1 MQLVVARIGRAH
13 GIKGEVTVE
22 VRTDEPE
29 LRLGPGA
36 VLATDPASAGPLTIE
51 TGRVHSGRLLLR
63 FEGVRDRTGAEAL
76 RNTLLIAEVDPEELP
91 EDPDEYYDHQL
102 IDLDVVTADG
112 TEVGRI
118 TEISHLPSQDLFIVE
133 RPDGSEV
140 MIPFVEEIVTEIDLE
155 EQRAVIDPPPGLIDD
170 SEAEIASRDA
180 TSEDDDADAARRR
193 HDLPRVPGTAERLA
207 RRQGTRARAARRP
220 RARPARL
227 DVRPAQHR
235 RRHPVRRRPRH
246 GHEDRALGRRA
257 GRRPRRRL
265 RGRARTAPS
274 SSSPRPAAAPSPRNS
289 PSSSPSGP
297 G

>member
-36 VLATDPASAGPLTIE
+36 VLATEPASAGPLTIE

-76 RNTLLIAEVDPEELP
+76 RNILLIAEIDPEELP
-91 EDPDEYYDHQL
+91 EDPEEYYDHQL
-102 IDLDVVTADG
+102 MDLDVVLADG
-112 TEVGRI
+112 TEIGRI
-118 TEISHLPSQDLFIVE
+118 TEITHLPSQDLFIVE

-170 SEAEIASRDA
+170 DAVIASAREA
-180 TSEDDDADAARRR
+180 GVADADDEAAEG
-193 HDLPRVPGTAERLA
+193 D
-207 RRQGTRARAARRP
+207 
-220 RARPARL
+220 
-227 DVRPAQHR
+227 
-235 RRHPVRRRPRH
+235 
-246 GHEDRALGRRA
+246 DR
-257 GRRPRRRL
+257 
-265 RGRARTAPS
+265 
-274 SSSPRPAAAPSPRNS
+274 
-289 PSSSPSGP
+289 
-297 G
+297 